1 MNMKNILC
9 AMACAVAVFSLAA
22 DGVAPLASAK
32 QDKRKAVA
40 DSSVAAMTERV
51 KRIKIPTFSI
61 QPPMRLK
68 EAFAVL
74 QKNAPGISIQV
85 KPLKDG
91 LTPVVP
97 RIQVEDASF
106 DEIALILCC
115 SVDYS
120 FRITSKGI
128 LAEPPK

>member
-1 MNMKNILC
+1 MSMKMLCVVPILIL
-9 AMACAVAVFSLAA
+9 AFSLVA
-22 DGVAPLASAK
+22 DGGAPLASAK
-32 QDKRKAVA
+32 QDKREPAA
-40 DSSVAAMTERV
+40 DSETAVMAERV
-51 KRIKIPTFSI
+51 KGTKIQTFSV

-74 QKNAPGISIQV
+74 QKSAPEIPIQV

-106 DEIALILCC
+106 NEIAMILCC

-120 FRITSKGI
+120 FRITAKGI
-128 LAEPPK
+128 LAEPSK

>member
-1 MNMKNILC
+1 MSMKNILC
-9 AMACAVAVFSLAA
+9 AMACAVAALSLAA
-22 DGVAPLASAK
+22 DEKVPLASAK
-32 QDKRKAVA
+32 QDKCKAVA

-51 KRIKIPTFSI
+51 KGVKIPTFSV

-74 QKNAPGISIQV
+74 QKSVPGIPIQV

-120 FRITSKGI
+120 FRIMSKGI
-128 LAEPPK
+128 LAEPAK